1 MSSLATK
8 EVLEKEL
15 VRFTKRVDF
24 LTNYIKDLSKDK
36 KNFEALDKAYKLDI
50 EKEFKEHLIKQR
62 NSQIEQINKQD
73 QLKANAIKEIPAMLK
88 DCEKVVL
95 HIAKDIENLRKSNKL
110 KGEAKKQ
117 RSEAIKNLLGT
128 KEQVETI
135 LKAITTKFKEDPN
148 NTGILADFRQLNE
161 IKKIVK

>member
-15 VRFTKRVDF
+15 VRFKERVNF
-24 LTNYIKDLSKDK
+24 LNDYIKDLSKDK
-36 KNFEALDKAYKLDI
+36 NNFEALDKAYKLDI

-62 NSQIEQINKQD
+62 NSQIDQINKQD
-73 QLKANAIKEIPAMLK
+73 ELKANAIKEIPAMLE

-95 HIAKDIENLRKSNKL
+95 RIANDIEELRKSNKL

-135 LKAITTKFKEDPN
+135 LKSISKKFKQDPN

-161 IKKIVK
+161 IKKIIK

>member
-50 EKEFKEHLIKQR
+50 EKEFKEHLINQR

-73 QLKANAIKEIPAMLK
+73 KLKANAIKEIPSMLE
-88 DCEKVVL
+88 DCEIVVSR
-95 HIAKDIENLRKSNKL
+95 IANDIEELRKSNKL

-135 LKAITTKFKEDPN
+135 LKAISKKFKEDPN

>member
-15 VRFTKRVDF
+15 VRFKERVNF
-24 LTNYIKDLSKDK
+24 LNDYIKDLSKDK
-36 KNFEALDKAYKLDI
+36 NNFEALDKAYKLDV
-50 EKEFKEHLIKQR
+50 EKEFKQHLIKQR
-62 NSQIEQINKQD
+62 NSQIDQINKQD
-73 QLKANAIKEIPAMLK
+73 ELKANAIKEIPAMLE

-95 HIAKDIENLRKSNKL
+95 HIAKDIENLRNSNKL

>member
-15 VRFTKRVDF
+15 VRFTERVNF

-36 KNFEALDKAYKLDI
+36 NNFEALDKAYKLDI

-62 NSQIEQINKQD
+62 NSQIDQINKQD
-73 QLKANAIKEIPAMLK
+73 ELKANAIKEIPSMLE

-95 HIAKDIENLRKSNKL
+95 HIAKDIEELRKSNKL

-135 LKAITTKFKEDPN
+135 LKAITNRFKEDPN
-148 NTGILADFRQLNE
+148 NTGILSDFRQLNE

>member
-15 VRFTKRVDF
+15 KRFEERVEF
-24 LTNYIKDLSKDK
+24 LEDYVVDLLQDVD
-36 KNFEALDKAYKLDI
+36 NFEARDKAYKLSI
-50 EKEFKEHLIKQR
+50 EKEFKEHLIQQR
-62 NSQIEQINKQD
+62 KEQISQINKQD
-73 QLKANAIKEIPAMLK
+73 LLKVEAIKEIPVLLE
-88 DCEKVVL
+88 DCNKVVL
-95 HIAKDIENLRKSNKL
+95 HITNDIEELRKSSKL

-117 RSEAIKNLLGT
+117 RIEAIKNLLST

-135 LKAITTKFKEDPN
+135 LEAISKKFKEDPKHS
-148 NTGILADFRQLNE
+148 GILADFRQLNE

>member
-15 VRFTKRVDF
+15 VRFKERVNF
-24 LTNYIKDLSKDK
+24 LNDYIKDLSKDK
-36 KNFEALDKAYKLDI
+36 NNFEALDKAYKLDI
-50 EKEFKEHLIKQR
+50 EKEFKQHLIKQR
-62 NSQIEQINKQD
+62 NSQIDQINKQD
-73 QLKANAIKEIPAMLK
+73 ELKANAIKEIPEMLK

-117 RSEAIKNLLGT
+117 RSEEATKLQTFLLVYVPLT
-128 KEQVETI
+128 
-135 LKAITTKFKEDPN
+135 AF
-148 NTGILADFRQLNE
+148 
-161 IKKIVK
+161 

>member
-8 EVLEKEL
+8 EVLKKEL
-15 VRFTKRVDF
+15 VRFTKRVNF
-24 LTNYIKDLSKDK
+24 LTDYIEDLSKDK

-62 NSQIEQINKQD
+62 NSQIDQINKQD
-73 QLKANAIKEIPAMLK
+73 ELKGNAIKEIPAMLE
-88 DCEKVVL
+88 DCKKVVL
-95 HIAKDIENLRKSNKL
+95 HIAKDIEKLRKSNKL

-135 LKAITTKFKEDPN
+135 LRSITTKFKKDPN